1 MYETLLVGV
10 DESESSRNALE
21 HAVELAQAVGAT
33 LHVITVVDSQPNPMQ
48 FGVTEVA
55 ELDRTKA
62 ALVERLT
69 QAIERG
75 DLTAEVRRGDPPD
88 ALLAFATEID
98 ADLLL
103 VGQSEAGRLEAAIGG
118 RTTEQLAKESQI
130 PLTIVPR
137 STED

>member
-1 MYETLLVGV
+1 MYETLLVGL
-10 DESESSRNALE
+10 DESESAQKALE

-33 LHVITVVDSQPNPMQ
+33 LHVITIIDSEANPMK
-48 FGVTEVA
+48 FSVTEVN
-55 ELDRTKA
+55 ELNRAKTTLIEA
-62 ALVERLT
+62 IT
-69 QAIERG
+69 QTADSG

-88 ALLAFATEID
+88 ALLEYAAEID

-103 VGQSEAGRLEAAIGG
+103 IGQSEVGRLEAAVFG
-118 RTTEQLAKESQI
+118 RTTEQLVNLTQI